1 MQTGLWKQPGRYSSR
16 RGPVLLRS
24 TTGQRQIPAWPL
36 PLASLAQTFLA
47 SRGTAP
53 MKGQVAGVCTDMP
66 RLLPRLSPTRAFP
79 LGLGLS

>member
-1 MQTGLWKQPGRYSSR
+1 M
-16 RGPVLLRS
+16 
-24 TTGQRQIPAWPL
+24 
-36 PLASLAQTFLA
+36 ASLAQTFLA
-47 SRGTAP
+47 SRDTAP